1 MHQAACALHMATN
14 EIWTHWHLDTLA
26 FGHTAAIKVVTSAV
40 SVEPLLF
47 LASWGCGSFLLEQKK
62 SYWKSCCV
70 RSSFVSGIIWKVI
83 SCLQEPELL
92 EQLYLG
98 MATYDGVGHMRL
110 CSALRRGNRIRKGT
124 QAGSSSGAGSSS
136 SHASLISD
144 NTEVV
149 QLLVR
154 ASEQY
159 AQVRGIGLC
168 MC

>member
-1 MHQAACALHMATN
+1 MRPLVCFTWLQRINFEHTEAIKFVASAVS
-14 EIWTHWHLDTLA
+14 LDTLLI
-26 FGHTAAIKVVTSAV
+26 FGTTGVLNFV
-40 SVEPLLF
+40 
-47 LASWGCGSFLLEQKK
+47 LEQRK
-62 SYWKSCCV
+62 SHWRNCCV
-70 RSSFVSGIIWKVI
+70 RSFNSGTTWMVMQ
-83 SCLQEPELL
+83 CLQEPELL

-110 CSALRRGNRIRKGT
+110 CSALRRANRIRKSSE
-124 QAGSSSGAGSSS
+124 AGSSSGVSSSSS

-159 AQVRGIGLC
+159 SQVRPLRFCLC
-168 MC
+168 

>member
-1 MHQAACALHMATN
+1 MVQ
-14 EIWTHWHLDTLA
+14 W
-26 FGHTAAIKVVTSAV
+26 
-40 SVEPLLF
+40 
-47 LASWGCGSFLLEQKK
+47 
-62 SYWKSCCV
+62 
-70 RSSFVSGIIWKVI
+70 
-83 SCLQEPELL
+83 LQEPELL

-110 CSALRRGNRIRKGT
+110 CSALRRANRIRKGS
-124 QAGSSSGAGSSS
+124 AASSSSSS

-159 AQVRGIGLC
+159 SQVRQLPYLR
-168 MC
+168 

>member
-1 MHQAACALHMATN
+1 M
-14 EIWTHWHLDTLA
+14 
-26 FGHTAAIKVVTSAV
+26 
-40 SVEPLLF
+40 
-47 LASWGCGSFLLEQKK
+47 
-62 SYWKSCCV
+62 
-70 RSSFVSGIIWKVI
+70 
-83 SCLQEPELL
+83 

-124 QAGSSSGAGSSS
+124 LAGSSSGAGSSSS

-159 AQVRGIGLC
+159 SQVRVIRLC